1 MDPLFNDAADKLLAN
16 LCTPDTV
23 RQVELSYDAAAMW
36 AAIEDSGFTEAW
48 VDEAA
53 GGVGLS
59 WHDTFGLLVAAG
71 RHALP
76 LPLGPTMYVRSLL
89 ALTGHAQLHGCAT
102 LATQAVQAIHAQQG
116 EVVAHAV
123 PFARVADWVAMN
135 LHGKAWLLPRAAAAH
150 EGPAVHGSLKS
161 RVRWATW
168 PIGAISLGDAK
179 PLREVGATLWAGM
192 MAGAMTAVLD
202 RTVAYA
208 NDRSQFGKSIG
219 KFQAIQQQLSQMA
232 EHVHAVH
239 MAAEM
244 AFAHGIPALGDP
256 LAALA
261 KGRASEAVSLVA
273 ATAHGVHGAM
283 GITAEYP
290 LHLWTRRLHEWRMD
304 FGSEAHWQRL
314 LGEALLDESAG
325 SVLDFVLTR
334 LSPEPDAIAFVAA

>member
-1 MDPLFNDAADKLLAN
+1 MDSLFNDAADKLLAN
-16 LCTPDTV
+16 LCSLETV
-23 RQVELSYDAAAMW
+23 RQVELTHDAAAMW
-36 AAIEDSGFTEAW
+36 TTIENSGFTDAW

-53 GGVGLS
+53 GGAGLS
-59 WHDTFGLLVAAG
+59 WHDTFGLLLAAG

-89 ALTGHAQLHGCAT
+89 AQTGHAQIQGCAT
-102 LATQAVQAIHAQQG
+102 LATQAIQSPQG

-123 PFARVADWVAMN
+123 PFGRVAAWVAMN
-135 LHGKAWLLPRAAAAH
+135 LNGKSWLLPTTAASH
-150 EGPAVHGSLKS
+150 EGPAVHGSLQS
-161 RVRWATW
+161 RLRWATW
-168 PIGAISLGDAK
+168 PANAISLGDVK
-179 PLREVGATLWAGM
+179 PLREVGAALWAGM

-208 NDRSQFGKSIG
+208 NERSQFGKSIG

-244 AFAHGIPALGDP
+244 AFAHGAPASDDP

-261 KGRASEAVSLVA
+261 KARTSEAVSLVA

-283 GITAEYP
+283 GTTAEYP

-304 FGSEAHWQRL
+304 FGSEALWQRL
-314 LGEALLDESAG
+314 LGEALLQESAG

-334 LSPEPDAIAFVAA
+334 LSIEADSIEST

>member
-1 MDPLFNDAADKLLAN
+1 MDSLFNDAADKLLAN
-16 LCTPDTV
+16 LCTLETV
-23 RQVELSYDAAAMW
+23 RQVELTHDAAAMW
-36 AAIEDSGFTEAW
+36 TMIEDSGFTDAW
-48 VDEAA
+48 VDEAT
-53 GGVGLS
+53 GGAGLS
-59 WHDTFGLLVAAG
+59 WHDTFGLLLAAG

-76 LPLGPTMYVRSLL
+76 LPLGPTLYVRSLL
-89 ALTGHAQLHGCAT
+89 AQSGHAQIQGCAT
-102 LATQAVQAIHAQQG
+102 LATQAVQAPPG

-123 PFARVADWVAMN
+123 PFAWVADWVAMN
-135 LHGKAWLLPRAAAAH
+135 LNGKAWLLPTTAASH
-150 EGPAVHGSLKS
+150 GGPAVHGSLRS
-161 RVRWATW
+161 RLRWATW
-168 PIGAISLGDAK
+168 PTDAISLGDAK
-179 PLREVGATLWAGM
+179 PLREVGAALLAGM
-192 MAGAMTAVLD
+192 MAGAMMAVLE

-244 AFAHGIPALGDP
+244 AFAHGAPTFGDP

-283 GITAEYP
+283 GTTAEYP

-304 FGSEAHWQRL
+304 FGSEAYWQRL
-314 LGEALLDESAG
+314 LGESLLQKSAG
-325 SVLDFVLTR
+325 SVLDFMLTR
-334 LSPEPDAIAFVAA
+334 LSIEADAVEAI